1 MRGSRGRAPRGR
13 GRPARAASGTP
24 GSCRRRAGGRR
35 PRRRARRRRGRRRE
49 RAARARTGRAAGC
62 CRHRPSSP
70 LRPNGSPNCNCG
82 GRSLNVEWERAC
94 YGRPVSVLVSDRADI
109 SLEAARRVAW
119 DGEGVEI
126 APPALARMARSHAAF
141 AALVEARLA
150 ADPGA
155 LIYGTTTAPGDGAA
169 VALTPEAQARRPT
182 RLWTA
187 HSFGEPLP
195 ERAVRAI
202 VLARLGNFVEGHAA
216 VRGALAEAVADML
229 EAPVP
234 PVPAQGNGGSG
245 EVLAL
250 GRLFYDLSARMELT
264 PKERMALINGSPCA
278 AALVADLALAGER
291 RLALAEAVLALAAEV
306 ALAPLEA
313 YSAALEPLW
322 GDEHETAALRA
333 MRGLLAGG
341 SAERQGHQA
350 AVSLRILPRVLGAVR
365 RAQAEAR
372 QAATVALRS
381 VTDNPVFIPPDDARP
396 VGAVISTGGYHN
408 ARASAAIDS
417 LGIAWADL
425 CQLAQR
431 ITDQLLQHPIT
442 APLLARDEWTMKPLH
457 MVQTGWAEEART
469 HAGATL
475 LSLGGFGQNDVPA
488 MSFLAWRRADAA
500 GRCLEAA
507 LAVLAALAAHA
518 LQGAGRAVPP
528 ALADLADQV
537 RATFPPM
544 EQMRPLGPD
553 ADALAAA
560 FRRRV
565 FTGRVAATGVGPA

>member
-1 MRGSRGRAPRGR
+1 MTVPV
-13 GRPARAASGTP
+13 
-24 GSCRRRAGGRR
+24 
-35 PRRRARRRRGRRRE
+35 
-49 RAARARTGRAAGC
+49 AARADV
-62 CRHRPSSP
+62 
-70 LRPNGSPNCNCG
+70 
-82 GRSLNVEWERAC
+82 SLDAV
-94 YGRPVSVLVSDRADI
+94 
-109 SLEAARRVAW
+109 RRVAW
-119 DGEGVEI
+119 EGEGI
-126 APPALARMARSHAAF
+126 ALAPATLALMDHCHAAF
-141 AALVEARLA
+141 AALVESRVAE
-150 ADPGA
+150 DPGA

-169 VALTPEAQARRPT
+169 VALTAEAQARRPT
-182 RLWTA
+182 RLWTGHA
-187 HSFGEPLP
+187 FGEPLP
-195 ERAVRAI
+195 ERVVRAI
-202 VLARLGNFVEGHAA
+202 LTARLSNFVEGHAA
-216 VRGALAEAVADML
+216 VRGTLAQAVVALLDG
-229 EAPVP
+229 PP
-234 PVPAQGNGGSG
+234 PVVPGQGTGGSG
-245 EVLAL
+245 EVVAL
-250 GRLFYDLSARMELT
+250 GRLFYDLSTRMELT

-278 AALVADLALAGER
+278 AALVADAALAGDR

-313 YSAALEPLW
+313 YAADLEPLW

-333 MRGLLAGG
+333 LRGLLAGG

-365 RAQAEAR
+365 RAQAEAL

-396 VGAVISTGGYHN
+396 LGAVISTGGYHN

-488 MSFLAWRRADAA
+488 MSFLAWRKADAA
-500 GRCLEAA
+500 GRCLDAA
-507 LAVLAALAAHA
+507 LAVLAALGAQA
-518 LQGAGRAVPP
+518 LHGAGRPAPP
-528 ALADLADQV
+528 ALAELVEQV
-537 RATFPPM
+537 RAIFPPV
-544 EQMRPLGPD
+544 EGVRPLGPD

-565 FTGRVAATGVGPA
+565 FAGRVAANGVAPA